1 MNILLGQKEA
11 ILWLIYIIVG
21 GLGVATARQLI
32 FDEIKP
38 FLEWLG
44 ISLLVSFSIIWV
56 LDFLNVNVVDLKTL
70 STIFGWGFIFQFI
83 AYYSNLE
90 DTLKYIITKLPVIG
104 GVIKWKK
111 ENK

>member
-1 MNILLGQKEA
+1 MNITLETQDA
-11 ILWLIYIIVG
+11 VLWIIYIVIG

-56 LDFLNVNVVDLKTL
+56 LDFLNVNVVDLKAL

-111 ENK
+111 EK

>member
-21 GLGVATARQLI
+21 GLGVATARQLV

-56 LDFLNVNVVDLKTL
+56 LDFLKIRVVDLKTL
-70 STIFGWGFIFQFI
+70 SMIFGWGFLFQFI
-83 AYYSNLE
+83 SYYSNLE
-90 DTLKYIITKLPVIG
+90 RTLKNIIEKLPVIG
-104 GVIKWKK
+104 GVIKWKEK
-111 ENK
+111 K